1 MPPPISGSKFC
12 LICELCSLDLRF
24 ALRFVVCKLFVRRA
38 IDWFL
43 DKPYIGWQ
51 EWTFITSW
59 FAIFVKFGPVFFLKR
74 FKSMMKK
81 LFQPKIKC
89 HIYTHHTQ
97 ISLWRSIWLLYLRKK
112 LRHLCAHSFSHV
124 AWKYWVGLLW
134 LVELTCDSSLA
145 LWNLTFA
152 QMQTSL
158 TEVCIWAKDQP

>member
-112 LRHLCAHSFSHV
+112 LLPLEKVSVKWPENIELVFFGSLFD
-124 AWKYWVGLLW
+124 WWNW
-134 LVELTCDSSLA
+134 LVTP
-145 LWNLTFA
+145 
-152 QMQTSL
+152 
-158 TEVCIWAKDQP
+158 V